1 VKGDAARRSPLALT
15 HALTHVLHPQV
26 AENNIVMS
34 DIISKLGVHERFDV
48 AWREAKYGG
57 Y

>member
-1 VKGDAARRSPLALT
+1 MKGDAARRPCSLT
-15 HALTHVLHPQV
+15 RSLTHVLHPQV

>member
-1 VKGDAARRSPLALT
+1 MAPPLAARRSLLT